1 MLKHLKAIL
10 PGLELLTKLTVDE
23 RQQYIKV
30 AKSKFIKQFID
41 LLYNISIGRFSLTK
55 RQVKEL
61 KRFKLKLTTLFKSD
75 LPFYKRRDILSNR
88 LFFARLV
95 PIVTKI
101 ILAYYET
108 F

>member
-1 MLKHLKAIL
+1 MAIVLNMFIFNKKLNYKVRMLFY
-10 PGLELLTKLTVDE
+10 T
-23 RQQYIKV
+23 
-30 AKSKFIKQFID
+30 F
-41 LLYNISIGRFSLTK
+41 
-55 RQVKEL
+55 
-61 KRFKLKLTTLFKSD
+61 LKLTTLFKSD
-75 LPFYKRRDILSNR
+75 LPIYKRRDILLNR